1 MTNFSRTFVE
11 LSRLV
16 RHHLRRVAGR
26 AIRGL
31 PGTQARPQAAR
42 PAPGIRIEEPL
53 RRLPSNVLGPAR
65 MPSRHSQ
72 ERQKTVSASQV
83 SEAGG
88 IRVLQFPE
96 FPRFFGPV
104 VTLVN
109 LPVVLAD
116 KEPTGGKVRVEGA
129 RAGARIARVASRGG
143 GVAIP
148 APTRASRMDR
158 MFRRR
163 GAAVPICDLLSSS
176 PLAEEDL
183 ESDDNQG
190 KERWRSAGPGGTR
203 SS

>member
-116 KEPTGGKVRVEGA
+116 IGADRREGA
-129 RAGARIARVASRGG
+129 G
-143 GVAIP
+143 
-148 APTRASRMDR
+148 
-158 MFRRR
+158 RR
-163 GAAVPICDLLSSS
+163 GAS
-176 PLAEEDL
+176 
-183 ESDDNQG
+183 
-190 KERWRSAGPGGTR
+190 RSAHCTGGVEGRRRSHPGAHESFKDGSNVSPSR
-203 SS
+203 CGGADL